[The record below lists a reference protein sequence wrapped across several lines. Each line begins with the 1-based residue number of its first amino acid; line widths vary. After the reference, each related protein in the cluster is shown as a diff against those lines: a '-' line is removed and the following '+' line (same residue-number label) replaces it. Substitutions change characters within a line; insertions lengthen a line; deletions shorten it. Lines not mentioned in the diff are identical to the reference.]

1 MIKVTPSPWARPP
14 CISPSLVCLQ
24 ELGVGGRQAP
34 VVWMTHFLLRI
45 GSGCRWK
52 HEAHEGGTGRLWKQ
66 NGERGC
72 LQAAR
77 RHYSQR
83 AQKFLG
89 KEKSKHERKSHFIP
103 LLYTI
108 LRHKFKQQRIGKSL
122 ADQQDHHLLWGTHC
136 VLRLPPID
144 ARPPWLCSSA
154 DTPSIQTSRMK
165 TPKGHTRIHW
175 REHST
180 LPPSTATT
188 SSGRREWGPE
198 GCLSSG

>member
-1 MIKVTPSPWARPP
+1 M
-14 CISPSLVCLQ
+14 
-24 ELGVGGRQAP
+24 GGRQAP

-45 GSGCRWK
+45 RSGCRWK
-52 HEAHEGGTGRLWKQ
+52 HEAHKGGTGRFWKQ

-83 AQKFLG
+83 VQKFLG

-122 ADQQDHHLLWGTHC
+122 ADQQDHHWLWGTHC
-136 VLRLPPID
+136 VLGLPPIGT
-144 ARPPWLCSSA
+144 RPPLAVQLCRHPFDTDQQDEDTKRSHQNPLEGAEHAATKHGDDTWQAERVGARGLSERWLRSRHASA
-154 DTPSIQTSRMK
+154 LGSQTCAQ
-165 TPKGHTRIHW
+165 I
-175 REHST
+175 
-180 LPPSTATT
+180 L
-188 SSGRREWGPE
+188 
-198 GCLSSG
+198 